1 MYTLWDTPNP
11 GTWADIIFNF
21 PGRKKQVNIYT
32 ASLLR
37 RDVNKV
43 FFFLLMWVTPY
54 IFLLNPCMTMLRLH
68 RYYTDPNSFSAMWWM
83 LQVLNHRGRDLL
95 PSKMRW
101 NVYFTSGQKLIPVP
115 VNWLFQCVHKCDKWS
130 RWKVRL
136 MAMPWKKFTGPLSNF
151 SFGNASGYEKW
162 HKLPSEGEIQP
173 EGDGPHGYWV

>member
-1 MYTLWDTPNP
+1 MGYPQP
-11 GTWADIIFNF
+11 
-21 PGRKKQVNIYT
+21 
-32 ASLLR
+32 
-37 RDVNKV
+37 RDLSWYYFQLPRQKETSKYLYGITTKTGCEQGL
-43 FFFLLMWVTPY
+43 FFLLMWVTPY